1 MSKKNRTSNQTQNQV
16 PAKNVNKGSDETKKS
31 FFQNV
36 RDGITGFPE
45 RHPKIVKGAKT
56 TARVG
61 ITALG
66 IVGGIFAIGSVLFGD
81 DDEKN
86 PEILDVEM
94 TEIDSEP
101 EDNDQETE
109 DPAEGD
115 DETEIGTF

>member
-1 MSKKNRTSNQTQNQV
+1 MSKKNRKSNQTQNQV
-16 PAKNVNKGSDETKKS
+16 PATKNVNKGSDETKKS

-36 RDGITGFPE
+36 RDGITEFPE

-66 IVGGIFAIGSVLFGD
+66 IVGGIFAVASVLFGD

-101 EDNDQETE
+101 EYDDQETE

-115 DETEIGTF
+115 DSTEI

>member
-1 MSKKNRTSNQTQNQV
+1 MSKKNRKSNQTQNQV
-16 PAKNVNKGSDETKKS
+16 PANKNVNKGSDETKKS

-36 RDGITGFPE
+36 RDGITEFPE

-81 DDEKN
+81 DDEN

-101 EDNDQETE
+101 EYDDQETE

-115 DETEIGTF
+115 DSTEI